1 MRKILIVEDE
11 RAIRQLLSFT
21 LKQAGFEAIEAPNA
35 MTAIDEAAR
44 CYPELVLLDWQL
56 PDMDGLRLLKLWRA
70 DEPTARMPVI
80 MLSARITEGD
90 RVAGLRAGA
99 DDYITKPFAR
109 DELLARIEAV
119 LRRADAPKNGVP
131 NVREC
136 AGLELDIR
144 SLRVSADK
152 KPLKLG
158 PIEFRLLNLFMS
170 QPERAMSRAHIVSRT
185 WANNVYVDER
195 TVDVHVRRL
204 RAALQP
210 TGHDRLIQ
218 TVRGIGYRF
227 TDERFRGS
235 VHRRELEPQRPL
247 RAGPGPDL

>member
-1 MRKILIVEDE
+1 
-11 RAIRQLLSFT
+11 
-21 LKQAGFEAIEAPNA
+21 
-35 MTAIDEAAR
+35 
-44 CYPELVLLDWQL
+44 
-56 PDMDGLRLLKLWRA
+56 
-70 DEPTARMPVI
+70 
-80 MLSARITEGD
+80 
-90 RVAGLRAGA
+90 
-99 DDYITKPFAR
+99 
-109 DELLARIEAV
+109 LLARIEAV
-119 LRRADAPKNGVP
+119 LRRSDAPKNGVP
-131 NVREC
+131 DVREY

-170 QPERAMSRAHIVSRT
+170 HPERAMSRAHIVSRT

-204 RAALQP
+204 RSALQP

-227 TDERFRGS
+227 TDERSGVPGAPTEPTRKRPAAAG
-235 VHRRELEPQRPL
+235 RR
-247 RAGPGPDL
+247 PDLEAQ